1 MMSLIHVGSGPFM
14 TPNNSTRILIAGGA
28 SGVSGLLLHTNL
40 EALSFHCFQKGIMRD
55 VTTKTIHRRP
65 IMVNFLTTVS
75 KGRFE
80 LEYYDKQHQFYNG
93 RHQYESC
100 DQEQAIR
107 FC

>member
-1 MMSLIHVGSGPFM
+1 
-14 TPNNSTRILIAGGA
+14 
-28 SGVSGLLLHTNL
+28 
-40 EALSFHCFQKGIMRD
+40 MRD

-65 IMVNFLTTVS
+65 IMVNLIDAGS

-80 LEYYDKQHQFYNG
+80 LEYYDKQQQFHYG
-93 RHQYESC
+93 CHQYESC